1 MSLNSNEREMI
12 LQLFDDAE
20 IIGSLFEGGG
30 LPAPAITRVVF
41 APILR
46 RWIVEDVFFRAQR
59 LIQPHQVL
67 FQTTSSDGAK
77 SRCRD
82 GMYEHWL
89 EAVDFGNLRISVRL
103 PAKKYLNTDMG
114 KDDVPQGAAVHGKAF
129 FTQKMFYWD
138 SHFYNR
144 EDLIKVHANTL
155 GGVHFDYK
163 RTENDP
169 HIRAVRACLGF
180 ELKPSTVQMLMG
192 EEIEQARA
200 DLQRRSLVY
209 DAAEVIT
216 MDTARIFAAG
226 VRASQAEFLR
236 VLAAVP

>member
-1 MSLNSNEREMI
+1 MSLNSNEREML
-12 LQLFDDAE
+12 LQLLDDAE
-20 IIGSLFEGGG
+20 IIGSLFDGGT

-46 RWIVEDVFFRAQR
+46 RWIVEGVFFKAQK
-59 LIQPHQVL
+59 LVEPYQVL

-77 SRCRD
+77 SRCGD

-89 EAVDFGNLRISVRL
+89 ESVVFGNLKISVRL
-103 PAKKYLNTDMG
+103 RAVKYLNTDMG
-114 KDDVPQGAAVHGKAF
+114 KDDGPQVAAVHGKAF
-129 FTQKMFYWD
+129 FNQKMFYWN
-138 SHFYNR
+138 SRFYDR
-144 EDLIKVHANTL
+144 HDLIKVHANTL

-163 RTENDP
+163 GTENDP

-180 ELKPSTVQMLMG
+180 ELKPGPVQMLMG
-192 EEIEQARA
+192 EEIEKARA
-200 DLQRRSLVY
+200 DLQRRHLVY
-209 DAAEVIT
+209 DATEVIT

-236 VLAAVP
+236 VLAVVP